1 MSKTKHTATLAFLGR
16 VPRMPTVLRAPMRV
30 ADLLPLAQDAIAPSR
45 QLVASVRRYGVVTP
59 VILVDTG
66 DGQGKQLVDGRRRV
80 LAAKDAGLTHV
91 EAVTYSFNREDAR
104 GFPAELLTLTLNELR
119 RPNPVAEAEAIRR
132 LLDRGAPLRD
142 ICRATGMSP
151 ARVKQRMRLLN
162 LAAPL
167 AQALSQGEITVGT
180 AEAAAKLSS
189 TEQRALADRLAER
202 GKLTLEDVAE
212 ARSARRQSAQA
223 ALSLP
228 TLPAVA
234 NSPQPQ
240 ANSKRAA
247 HQPTARDLYRALSLP
262 LQQLVRAELA
272 AAGATW
278 LLDALK

>member
-80 LAAKDAGLTHV
+80 LAAKEAGLTHI

-104 GFPAELLTLTLNELR
+104 TFPAELLTLTLNELR

-228 TLPAVA
+228 MLPTVA

-240 ANSKRAA
+240 AKRAA

>member
-1 MSKTKHTATLAFLGR
+1 MSKTKHTAPLAFLGR
-16 VPRMPTVLRAPMRV
+16 APRMPTVLRAPMRV
-30 ADLLPLAQDAIAPSR
+30 VDLLPLAQDAIAPSR
-45 QLVASVRRYGVVTP
+45 QLVASVRNYGVVTP

-66 DGQGKQLVDGRRRV
+66 DGQGRQLVDGRRRV
-80 LAAKDAGLTHV
+80 LAAKEAGLTHV
-91 EAVTYSFNREDAR
+91 EAVIYSFDREDAR
-104 GFPAELLTLTLNELR
+104 TFPAELLTLALNELR
-119 RPNPVAEAEAIRR
+119 RPNPVAEAEALRR

-142 ICRATGMSP
+142 ICCATGMSP

-167 AQALSQGEITVGT
+167 AQALSQGEIAAGV
-180 AEAAAKLSS
+180 AEAAAKLGS

-240 ANSKRAA
+240 AKRAA
-247 HQPTARDLYRALSLP
+247 NTPTARDLYRALSLP

>member
-1 MSKTKHTATLAFLGR
+1 MSKTKHTATSFLGR
-16 VPRMPTVLRAPMRV
+16 TPRMPTVLRAPMRV
-30 ADLLPLAQDAIAPSR
+30 
-45 QLVASVRRYGVVTP
+45 VASVRRYGVVTP

-66 DGQGKQLVDGRRRV
+66 DGQGRRLVDGRRRV
-80 LAAKDAGLTHV
+80 LAAKEAGLTHI

-104 GFPAELLTLTLNELR
+104 TFPAELLTLTLNELR

-167 AQALSQGEITVGT
+167 AQALSQGEIAISV

-234 NSPQPQ
+234 NSPQTQ
-240 ANSKRAA
+240 AKRAA
-247 HQPTARDLYRALSLP
+247 NAPTARDLYRALSLP

-272 AAGATW
+272 ASGATW

>member
-30 ADLLPLAQDAIAPSR
+30 VDLLPLAKDAVAPSR

-66 DGQGKQLVDGRRRV
+66 DGQGRQLVDGRRRV
-80 LAAKDAGLTHV
+80 LAAKEAGLTHV

-104 GFPAELLTLTLNELR
+104 TFPAELLTLTLNELR

-167 AQALSQGEITVGT
+167 AQALSQGEIAISV
-180 AEAAAKLSS
+180 AEAAAKLGS

-212 ARSARRQSAQA
+212 ARSARRKAAQST
-223 ALSLP
+223 LDLP

-240 ANSKRAA
+240 ANGKRAA

-272 AAGATW
+272 ASGATW

>member
-66 DGQGKQLVDGRRRV
+66 DGQGRQLVDGRRRV

-91 EAVTYSFNREDAR
+91 EAVIYSFDREDAR

-180 AEAAAKLSS
+180 AEAAAKLGP

-228 TLPAVA
+228 TLPTVA

-240 ANSKRAA
+240 AKRAA

>member
-1 MSKTKHTATLAFLGR
+1 MSKHLTTSFLGR

-30 ADLLPLAQDAIAPSR
+30 ADLLPLAKDGIAPSR

-66 DGQGKQLVDGRRRV
+66 DGQGRQLVDGRRRV
-80 LAAKDAGLTHV
+80 LAAKEAGLTHI

-104 GFPAELLTLTLNELR
+104 TFPAELLTLTLNELR

-228 TLPAVA
+228 TLPTVA

-240 ANSKRAA
+240 AKRAA

>member
-1 MSKTKHTATLAFLGR
+1 MSKAAPLAFLGR

-30 ADLLPLAQDAIAPSR
+30 ADLLPLAKDAIEPSR

-66 DGQGKQLVDGRRRV
+66 DGQGRQLVDGRRRV
-80 LAAKDAGLTHV
+80 LAAKEAGLTHV
-91 EAVTYSFNREDAR
+91 EAVTYSFDREDAR

-167 AQALSQGEITVGT
+167 AQALSQGEIAVGV
-180 AEAAAKLSS
+180 AEAAAKLGP

-202 GKLTLEDVAE
+202 GKLTLEDVSE
-212 ARSARRQSAQA
+212 ARSARRKAAQST
-223 ALSLP
+223 LDLP

-240 ANSKRAA
+240 ANGKRAA

>member
-1 MSKTKHTATLAFLGR
+1 MSKTKHTAPLAFLGR

-30 ADLLPLAQDAIAPSR
+30 VDLLPLAQDAVAPSR

-104 GFPAELLTLTLNELR
+104 TFPAELLTLALNELR

-240 ANSKRAA
+240 AKRAA

-272 AAGATW
+272 ASGATW

>member
-30 ADLLPLAQDAIAPSR
+30 ADLLPLAKDAVAPSR

-80 LAAKDAGLTHV
+80 LAAKEAGLTHV

-167 AQALSQGEITVGT
+167 AQALSQGEIAISV
-180 AEAAAKLSS
+180 AEAAAKLGS

-202 GKLTLEDVAE
+202 GKLTLEDIAE
-212 ARSARRQSAQA
+212 ARSARRKAAQST
-223 ALSLP
+223 LDLP

-240 ANSKRAA
+240 AKRAA

-272 AAGATW
+272 ASGATW

>member
-1 MSKTKHTATLAFLGR
+1 MSKHLTTSFLGR

-30 ADLLPLAQDAIAPSR
+30 ADLLPLAKDGIAPSR

-66 DGQGKQLVDGRRRV
+66 DGQGRQLVDGRRRV

-91 EAVTYSFNREDAR
+91 EAVIYSFDREDAR

-167 AQALSQGEITVGT
+167 AQALSQGEIAISV
-180 AEAAAKLSS
+180 AEAAAKLGS

-202 GKLTLEDVAE
+202 GKLTLEDIAE
-212 ARSARRQSAQA
+212 ARSARRPSAQA

-240 ANSKRAA
+240 AKRAA
-247 HQPTARDLYRALSLP
+247 NTPTARDLYRALSLP

>member
-1 MSKTKHTATLAFLGR
+1 MSKTKHTAPSAFLGR
-16 VPRMPTVLRAPMRV
+16 TPRMPTVLRAPIPV
-30 ADLLPLAQDAIAPSR
+30 ADLVPLAKDAIAPSR

-66 DGQGKQLVDGRRRV
+66 DGQSKQLVDGRRRV
-80 LAAKDAGLTHV
+80 LAAKEAGITHV
-91 EAVTYSFNREDAR
+91 EAVIYSFDREDAR

-180 AEAAAKLSS
+180 AEAAAKLGP

-212 ARSARRQSAQA
+212 ARSARRKAAQST
-223 ALSLP
+223 LDLP

-240 ANSKRAA
+240 AKRAA
-247 HQPTARDLYRALSLP
+247 NTPTARDLYRALSLP

>member
-1 MSKTKHTATLAFLGR
+1 MSKTKHTAPSFLGR

-30 ADLLPLAQDAIAPSR
+30 ADLLPLAQDAVAPSR

-66 DGQGKQLVDGRRRV
+66 DGQGRQLVDGRRRV
-80 LAAKDAGLTHV
+80 LAAKEAGLTHV
-91 EAVTYSFNREDAR
+91 EAVIYSFDREDAR

-167 AQALSQGEITVGT
+167 AQALSQGEIAISV
-180 AEAAAKLSS
+180 AEAAAKLGS

-212 ARSARRQSAQA
+212 ARSARRKAAQST
-223 ALSLP
+223 LDLP

-240 ANSKRAA
+240 ANGKRAA

-272 AAGATW
+272 ASGATW

>member
-30 ADLLPLAQDAIAPSR
+30 ADLLPLAKDAVAPSR

-80 LAAKDAGLTHV
+80 LAAKEAGLTHV

-212 ARSARRQSAQA
+212 ARSARRKAAQST
-223 ALSLP
+223 LDLP

-240 ANSKRAA
+240 AKRAA

-272 AAGATW
+272 ASGATW

>member
-1 MSKTKHTATLAFLGR
+1 MSKHLTTSFLGR

-30 ADLLPLAQDAIAPSR
+30 ADLLPLAKDGIAPSR

-66 DGQGKQLVDGRRRV
+66 DGQGRQLVDGRRRV

-91 EAVTYSFNREDAR
+91 EAVIYSFDREDAR
-104 GFPAELLTLTLNELR
+104 GFPAELLTLALNELR

-167 AQALSQGEITVGT
+167 AQALSQGEIAISV
-180 AEAAAKLSS
+180 AEAAAKLGS

-212 ARSARRQSAQA
+212 ARSARRKAAQST
-223 ALSLP
+223 LDLP

-240 ANSKRAA
+240 ANGKRAA

-272 AAGATW
+272 ASGATW

>member
-30 ADLLPLAQDAIAPSR
+30 VDLLPLAKDAVAPSR

-66 DGQGKQLVDGRRRV
+66 DGQGRQLVDGRRRV

-91 EAVTYSFNREDAR
+91 EAVIYSFDREDAR
-104 GFPAELLTLTLNELR
+104 GFPAELLTLALNELR

-228 TLPAVA
+228 MLPAVA
-234 NSPQPQ
+234 NSPQP
-240 ANSKRAA
+240 KRAA

-272 AAGATW
+272 ASGATW

>member
-1 MSKTKHTATLAFLGR
+1 MSKHLTTSFLGR

-30 ADLLPLAQDAIAPSR
+30 ADLLPLAKDGIAPSR

-66 DGQGKQLVDGRRRV
+66 DGQGRQLVDGRRRV

-91 EAVTYSFNREDAR
+91 EAVIYSFDREDAR
-104 GFPAELLTLTLNELR
+104 GFPAELLTLALNELR

-212 ARSARRQSAQA
+212 ARSARRKAAQST
-223 ALSLP
+223 LDLP

-240 ANSKRAA
+240 AKRAA

-272 AAGATW
+272 ASGATW

>member
-30 ADLLPLAQDAIAPSR
+30 VDLLPLAKDAVAPSR

-66 DGQGKQLVDGRRRV
+66 DGQGRQLVDGRRRV
-80 LAAKDAGLTHV
+80 LAAKEAGLTHV

-104 GFPAELLTLTLNELR
+104 TFPAELLTLTLNELR

-228 TLPAVA
+228 TLPTVA

-240 ANSKRAA
+240 AKRAA

>member
-1 MSKTKHTATLAFLGR
+1 MSKHLTTSFLGR

-30 ADLLPLAQDAIAPSR
+30 ADLLPLAKDGIAPSR

-66 DGQGKQLVDGRRRV
+66 DGQGRQLVDGRRRV
-80 LAAKDAGLTHV
+80 LAAKEAGLTHI
-91 EAVTYSFNREDAR
+91 EAVTYSFDREDAR
-104 GFPAELLTLTLNELR
+104 TFPAELLTLTLNELR

-228 TLPAVA
+228 TLPTVA

-240 ANSKRAA
+240 AKRAA

>member
-1 MSKTKHTATLAFLGR
+1 MSKHLTTSFLGR

-30 ADLLPLAQDAIAPSR
+30 ADLLPLAKDGIAPSR

-66 DGQGKQLVDGRRRV
+66 DGQGRQLVDGRRRV
-80 LAAKDAGLTHV
+80 LAAKEAGLTHV

-104 GFPAELLTLTLNELR
+104 TFPAELLTLTLNELR

-212 ARSARRQSAQA
+212 ARSARRKAAQST
-223 ALSLP
+223 LDLP

-240 ANSKRAA
+240 ANGKRAA

-272 AAGATW
+272 ASGATW

>member
-30 ADLLPLAQDAIAPSR
+30 VDLLPLAKDAVAPSR

-66 DGQGKQLVDGRRRV
+66 DGQGRQLVDGRRRV
-80 LAAKDAGLTHV
+80 LAAKEAGLTHI

-104 GFPAELLTLTLNELR
+104 TFPAELLTLTLNELR

-167 AQALSQGEITVGT
+167 AQALSQGEIAISV
-180 AEAAAKLSS
+180 AEAAAKLGS

-212 ARSARRQSAQA
+212 ARSARRKAAQST
-223 ALSLP
+223 LDLP

-240 ANSKRAA
+240 AKRAA

-272 AAGATW
+272 ASGATW

>member
-30 ADLLPLAQDAIAPSR
+30 ADLLPLAKDAVAPSR

-80 LAAKDAGLTHV
+80 LAAKEAGLTHV

-104 GFPAELLTLTLNELR
+104 TFPAELLTLTLNELR

-167 AQALSQGEITVGT
+167 AQALSQGEIAISV

-212 ARSARRQSAQA
+212 ARSARRKAAQST
-223 ALSLP
+223 LDLP

-240 ANSKRAA
+240 AKRAA

>member
-1 MSKTKHTATLAFLGR
+1 
-16 VPRMPTVLRAPMRV
+16 MPTVLRAPMRV
-30 ADLLPLAQDAIAPSR
+30 ADLLPLSQDAIEPSR

-66 DGQGKQLVDGRRRV
+66 DGQGRRLVDGRRRV
-80 LAAKDAGLTHV
+80 LAAKEAGLTHV
-91 EAVTYSFNREDAR
+91 EAVIYSFDREDAR
-104 GFPAELLTLTLNELR
+104 TFPAELLTLTLNELR

-167 AQALSQGEITVGT
+167 AQALSRGEITVGT
-180 AEAAAKLSS
+180 AEAAAKLGS

-228 TLPAVA
+228 MLPAVA

-240 ANSKRAA
+240 AKRAA
-247 HQPTARDLYRALSLP
+247 NTPTARDLYRALSLP

-272 AAGATW
+272 ASGATW

>member
-30 ADLLPLAQDAIAPSR
+30 VDLLPLAKDAVAPSR

-66 DGQGKQLVDGRRRV
+66 DGQGRQLVDGRRRV
-80 LAAKDAGLTHV
+80 LAAKEAGLTHV

-228 TLPAVA
+228 MLPTVA

-240 ANSKRAA
+240 AKRAA

-272 AAGATW
+272 ASGATW

>member
-30 ADLLPLAQDAIAPSR
+30 VDLLPLAKDAVAPSR

-80 LAAKDAGLTHV
+80 LAAKEAGLTHV

-104 GFPAELLTLTLNELR
+104 TFPAELLTLTLNELR

-167 AQALSQGEITVGT
+167 AQALSQGEIAISV
-180 AEAAAKLSS
+180 AEAAAKLGS

-228 TLPAVA
+228 MLPTVA

-240 ANSKRAA
+240 AKRAA